1 MTSSESEYGWDQGM
15 AMSLPKKLRK
25 DLTAAMRNKEPVV
38 RDAVRQVMSEYPN
51 LTLPVKVELE
61 DGRTKDTTRPK
72 REEEITDEEV
82 IGIIRKLIKAEKTV
96 LEVRQENT
104 SRYLQILETYLPQMA
119 TREEIESWI
128 RQNID
133 FAGFKSPM
141 QAMGPIMKHFGK
153 QADGNLVKQVLQE
166 MT

>member
-1 MTSSESEYGWDQGM
+1 VSSAQNDYGWDPGM
-15 AMSLPKKLRK
+15 ATSLPEKIRQ
-25 DLTAAMRNKEPVV
+25 DLKTAMRKKETVI
-38 RDAVRQVMSEYPN
+38 RDALRQVLSEYPN
-51 LTLPVKVELE
+51 LTVPVKVELE
-61 DGRTKDTTRPK
+61 NGRTKDTTRPK

-96 LEVRQENT
+96 LAVRQEST
-104 SRYLQILETYLPQMA
+104 SGYLQTLEAYLPQMA
-119 TREEIESWI
+119 TRGEIERWI

-153 QADGNLVKQVLQE
+153 QADGNLVKQILQE
-166 MT
+166 MV